1 MGNVPS
7 LTAKQLL
14 RILRRHGFVE
24 VGQRGS
30 HVKLRHAD
38 GRYTTVPV
46 HPGRTIPTGLL
57 RAILK
62 QTGLTVTDLTP

>member
-1 MGNVPS
+1 MGSVPS
-7 LTAKQLL
+7 LTARQLL
-14 RILRRHGFVE
+14 RVLHEHGFRE

-30 HVKLRHAD
+30 HVKLRHDD

-46 HPGRTIPTGLL
+46 HAGRTIPTGLL

-62 QTGLTVTDLTP
+62 QCGLTVDDLTR